1 MPNGVNVKFI
11 KLIKTMNEYSFYQ
24 DVKVEVWQ
32 RQYFTIKAD
41 TKKEALEEV
50 EKYTKMD
57 ASEDYIV
64 GHSEYLYE
72 TERVL
77 SPEENDGDATIEL
90 YDDATEICLGTNVLK
105 L

>member
-1 MPNGVNVKFI
+1 
-11 KLIKTMNEYSFYQ
+11 MNEYSFYQ
-24 DVKVEVWQ
+24 DVKVEIWQ

-41 TKKEALEEV
+41 TKEEALEEV
-50 EKYTKMD
+50 EQYKKRD

-77 SPEENDGDATIEL
+77 SPEENGGYATIEL
-90 YDDATEICLGTNVLK
+90 YDESTDICLGRNCLE

>member
-1 MPNGVNVKFI
+1 
-11 KLIKTMNEYSFYQ
+11 MNEYSFYQ

-50 EKYTKMD
+50 EKYTKRD

>member
-1 MPNGVNVKFI
+1 
-11 KLIKTMNEYSFYQ
+11 MNEYSFYQ
-24 DVKVEVWQ
+24 DVKVEIWQ
-32 RQYFTIKAD
+32 RKYFTIEAD
-41 TKKEALEEV
+41 SKEEALEKV
-50 EKYTKMD
+50 EEYKRMD

-90 YDDATEICLGTNVLK
+90 YDEETEICLGTNVLNI
-105 L
+105 

>member
-1 MPNGVNVKFI
+1 
-11 KLIKTMNEYSFYQ
+11 MNEYRFYQ
-24 DVKVEVWQ
+24 DVKVEIWQ

-41 TKKEALEEV
+41 TKEEALEEI
-50 EKYTKMD
+50 EQYKKMD
-57 ASEDYIV
+57 VSADYIV

-90 YDDATEICLGTNVLK
+90 YDEETEICLGTNVLK

>member
-1 MPNGVNVKFI
+1 
-11 KLIKTMNEYSFYQ
+11 MNEYSFYQ
-24 DVKVEVWQ
+24 DVKVEIWQ

-41 TKKEALEEV
+41 TKEEALEEI
-50 EKYTKMD
+50 EQYKKMD
-57 ASEDYIV
+57 VSADDIV

-90 YDDATEICLGTNVLK
+90 YDEETEICLGTNVLK